1 MALRLTIENMTN
13 LSDGGPTSFTVTERR
28 PVDIGRDKHLD
39 WTLPDPTRYISSK
52 HCEIRYRD
60 NRYWLHDVSTNGT
73 FLNGSDQRMRNPHEL
88 KDGDRLT
95 IGHYLIAVSL
105 DDTDAL
111 IPGPN
116 PTGARAGSQQTPY
129 PDVWNINREEPFTSK
144 ESRIALPNPD
154 RGPVRPEFVDWTI
167 DTQEVNVRQAPSV
180 KETFEQPRVAA
191 PRHPVW
197 IDDAEKSNP
206 SEASSTSLPD
216 QADMLARKQKRTPQ
230 PSPAPALAEDTESP
244 GQAFARRIAREAS
257 LPEDFFEG
265 QNPEQLAQRLGELMR
280 ISVTSLMALLQ
291 ARSEA
296 KRLTRSTSQTT
307 IQATENNPLKFAA
320 SAEEALMTLLA
331 RKTKAFL
338 DAPTAF
344 EQGFNDLKVHQLK
357 TYAAMQH
364 AASML
369 MSELNPAAIAEDA
382 EKNKGMLDGIR
393 SWKGRLWD
401 TYVKRWKASF
411 GRETGAGIEK
421 FMQHFADY
429 YDRHDRGDSR

>member
-13 LSDGGPTSFTVTERR
+13 LPDGGPISFTVTERR

-73 FLNGSDQRMRNPHEL
+73 FVNGSDQRMRNPHEL

-111 IPGPN
+111 IAEPN

-129 PDVWNINREEPFTSK
+129 DVWNVDREAPFASK
-144 ESRIALPNPD
+144 GSRIAPPNSD
-154 RGPVRPEFVDWTI
+154 RGPVRPDFVDWTT
-167 DTQEVNVRQAPSV
+167 DTQEDNVRQAPSV
-180 KETFEQPRVAA
+180 KETIEQQRVAA

-197 IDDAEKSNP
+197 IDDTEKPTP
-206 SEASSTSLPD
+206 SETSSTSQPD
-216 QADMLARKQKRTPQ
+216 QVDMLARKQKRTLQ
-230 PSPAPALAEDTESP
+230 PSPAPALADVPEPP

-265 QNPEQLAQRLGELMR
+265 QNPEELAQRLGELMR

-291 ARSEA
+291 GRSEA
-296 KRLTRSTSQTT
+296 KRLTRSTSQTM
-307 IQATENNPLKFAA
+307 IQATENNPLKFAPT
-320 SAEEALMTLLA
+320 AEEALMTLLG
-331 RKTKAFL
+331 RKSKTFL

-369 MSELNPAAIAEDA
+369 MSGLNPAAIADEAD
-382 EKNKGMLDGIR
+382 KNKGMLDRVR
-393 SWKGRLWD
+393 SRKGRLWD

-421 FMQHFADY
+421 FMLHFADY
-429 YDRHDRGDSR
+429 YDRHDHRDSR